1 MSILTNALAT
11 QAAEAIRQAGALLA
25 DPDAV
30 HTVTPKSRTDFVTN
44 VDLTVQNTL
53 RGQLF
58 QLTPAVQF
66 LGEEGEKAVIDPR
79 RPFWILDPV
88 DGTTNLIHQFQHS
101 AISLALAEG
110 GHSTY
115 GS

>member
-44 VDLTVQNTL
+44 VDLIVQNTL
-53 RGQLF
+53 RGQLER
-58 QLTPAVQF
+58 LAPAVQF
-66 LGEEGEKAVIDPR
+66 LGKRGKKLLLTPAVPSG
-79 RPFWILDPV
+79 FW
-88 DGTTNLIHQFQHS
+88 TR
-101 AISLALAEG
+101 
-110 GHSTY
+110 
-115 GS
+115 